1 MIREA
6 EESGVAE
13 ESGELEWAPLTEV
26 ILGCAIKVQRALG
39 PGLLES
45 VYEACLV
52 YELEKAGLRVER
64 QVPVEIT
71 YEELRVPVAYRMDLL
86 VEDQIVLE
94 LKTVDHLTDFHEA
107 QLLTYLRCSSK
118 RIGFLLN
125 FWRWPMKDGGIKR
138 ILNSRVP
145 PLSSAPP
152 RSSA

>member
-1 MIREA
+1 MA
-6 EESGVAE
+6 EGSGD
-13 ESGELEWAPLTEV
+13 LEWEALTEV

-45 VYEACLV
+45 AYEACLA

-64 QVPVEIT
+64 QAALGIT
-71 YEELRVPVAYRMDLL
+71 YGELQVPVAYRMDLL

-107 QLLTYLRCSSK
+107 QLLTYLRCSSR
-118 RIGFLLN
+118 RIGLLLN

-152 RSSA
+152 RPSA